1 MNLDKIF
8 IGRKLKEYRKKL
20 KLTQE
25 EVSYRIDIDEKHYG
39 KLERGLYMPSLESFF
54 KLINVLNI
62 PLDEFGVLKHSD
74 SKIKNEL
81 MPTGKINSMSLVF
94 LRYNLGTCVFVPS
107 IFYFFNL
114 KIKKFDQ

>member
-81 MPTGKINSMSLVF
+81 IKEINIADEKHIQVF
-94 LRYNLGTCVFVPS
+94 YE
-107 IFYFFNL
+107 FFQSVKKL
-114 KIKKFDQ
+114 K